1 MEYAKPQPRVHAVF
15 DKTMILFHDI
25 MSIRALS
32 EKTVRREY
40 ALLLKDLKSGW
51 IRGVLVHGN
60 HTGDTCM

>member
-40 ALLLKDLKSGW
+40 ALLLKDLKSG
-51 IRGVLVHGN
+51 
-60 HTGDTCM
+60 